1 MMKLEETRRLLSST
15 PGSARSRSRSRS
27 RPHQAAID
35 PTLDSANR
43 HRGASDPEAV
53 DRARVGPTRQQQPVH
68 PVVYT
73 DDDDEPVSSADVSV
87 GSDSAA
93 DVSTARDR
101 KDSAGTQALPL
112 HQSQPDLVL
121 PRSAG
126 AVQAAPVQ
134 AVVYAPH
141 ASVGLL
147 GASVEGEEEVDVT
160 CLGARVR
167 GELTERG
174 AEQLKL
180 ELDAFRSNST
190 TARLHAERNTELT
203 SELLSTAGGWYGTT
217 SKQAVKGATGK
228 RRRRQRELAVIVTG
242 ELGEKSLAS
251 LALVGGTPQAH
262 TIHHRICLSL
272 ADF

>member
-27 RPHQAAID
+27 RSRPIQPQAAID

-53 DRARVGPTRQQQPVH
+53 DRTRVGPKRQQQQPVL
-68 PVVYT
+68 PVVPT
-73 DDDDEPVSSADVSV
+73 DNDDEPVPSTDVSV

-93 DVSTARDR
+93 GVSTARDR
-101 KDSAGTQALPL
+101 KDSAGTQALAPAPAPAPALQL
-112 HQSQPDLVL
+112 HQSQPDLLL
-121 PRSAG
+121 PRSAR
-126 AVQAAPVQ
+126 AMQAAPVH
-134 AVVYAPH
+134 VPH

-180 ELDAFRSNST
+180 ELEAFRSNST
-190 TARLHAERNTELT
+190 PARL
-203 SELLSTAGGWYGTT
+203 
-217 SKQAVKGATGK
+217 
-228 RRRRQRELAVIVTG
+228 RQRATQ
-242 ELGEKSLAS
+242 S
-251 LALVGGTPQAH
+251 
-262 TIHHRICLSL
+262 
-272 ADF
+272 